1 VVLSGEETSSKTT
14 GQEPN
19 TIILEFSGAKS
30 EDLRDLRNSEGKLFK
45 KIALMIEKLKESGEV
60 TENVQP
66 VIVIVKKKSSKKG
79 LLD

>member
-60 TENVQP
+60 T
-66 VIVIVKKKSSKKG
+66 
-79 LLD
+79 

>member
-1 VVLSGEETSSKTT
+1 MVLSGEETSRKTT

>member
-1 VVLSGEETSSKTT
+1 MVLSGEETSSKTT